1 MRRPLLML
9 NLVLLAGL
17 VAGSMELRRR
27 WLDRRGREAQVLRI
41 QPLGVGPAPVAAPEP
56 PGRLQ
61 PMQYFEVA
69 ERFLFARDRNP
80 QVIVEK
86 KPEPPPKPMPNFP
99 LVYGVMDIGMGPTVF
114 MSYDREKQ
122 QGYRLGDKVGEF
134 TLKAANQK
142 DITFEWEVKPVTKPI
157 DELRPKPEDAP
168 RQAEAPAVAAN
179 QRMNSNVNSVP
190 VAPPPKIPEN
200 VKPAPGQDIGM
211 GRRGCIPG
219 DNSPAGTVAD
229 GYKKVSYQY
238 AFGPICYWESA
249 R

>member
-1 MRRPLLML
+1 
-9 NLVLLAGL
+9 
-17 VAGSMELRRR
+17 
-27 WLDRRGREAQVLRI
+27 
-41 QPLGVGPAPVAAPEP
+41 
-56 PGRLQ
+56 
-61 PMQYFEVA
+61 
-69 ERFLFARDRNP
+69 
-80 QVIVEK
+80 
-86 KPEPPPKPMPNFP
+86 
-99 LVYGVMDIGMGPTVF
+99 
-114 MSYDREKQ
+114 
-122 QGYRLGDKVGEF
+122 
-134 TLKAANQK
+134 
-142 DITFEWEVKPVTKPI
+142 VTKPI